1 MKRPLALMAPEPE
14 DDDADDI
21 LAAEELAAQARRAI
35 DQTHHNYST
44 QPRFAWDSVHEIVG
58 NILPWQ
64 WWVIAAQQG
73 NGKSTIVQNLLDD
86 FVAQGKQVYV
96 LALEESPEGMILVQ
110 AALECDLK
118 VSHVRA
124 NRWERLPQGARAQ
137 VEQSIRERVTRQ
149 NEHGSA
155 VGGVRYR
162 EDRDISAAKL
172 PAVWK
177 DAHRWGADLVL
188 IDHIH
193 RLAEADHREISRVAK
208 MLSEMARD
216 FHIPA
221 LVTAQL
227 NRGAER
233 DPVRPMLP
241 PVPSDIQGS
250 AHIEQEAHVIFG
262 AYRPL
267 GVFTPD
273 DLMQARKGLKNPYEL
288 AKPNTVGLK
297 LMKDRIDGEYTGKIW
312 ELDYTHGR
320 ITCPMTQDRKNYERR
335 NDL

>member
-1 MKRPLALMAPEPE
+1 MALVAPEP
-14 DDDADDI
+14 DDI
-21 LAAEELAAQARRAI
+21 LAADELAAQARRAI
-35 DQTHHNYST
+35 EQTRHDYT
-44 QPRFAWDSVHEIVG
+44 QQPRLAWDSVHDLVG
-58 NILPWQ
+58 HILPWQ
-64 WWVIAAQQG
+64 WWCIAAQQG

-110 AALECDLK
+110 AAFECDLK

-124 NRWERLPQGARAQ
+124 NRWERLPPGSRER
-137 VEQSIRERVTRQ
+137 VEQSIRDRVTRQ
-149 NEHGSA
+149 NQEGTA
-155 VGGVRYR
+155 IGGVRYR
-162 EDRDISAAKL
+162 EDRHISAAKL
-172 PAVWK
+172 PAIWD
-177 DAHRWGADLVL
+177 DAAKWCADLIL

-193 RLAEADHREISRVAK
+193 RLANADHAEIARVAK
-208 MLSEMARD
+208 TISDLCVA
-216 FHIPA
+216 HQIPA

-233 DPVRPMLP
+233 DPMRPMLP

-267 GVFTPD
+267 GAFTPD
-273 DLMQARKGLKNPYEL
+273 DLKQARQGLKSPYDL

-297 LMKDRIDGEYTGKIW
+297 LMKDRIDGEYTGKLW
-312 ELDYTHGR
+312 ELDYSHGK
-320 ITCPMTQDRKNYERR
+320 ITCPVTEDRKLYEAR